1 MAVSFIPP
9 LTSSPPCE
17 SFPSV
22 PIFHPLSSLETLDV
36 VPQKCAGWT
45 ARNLLNH
52 FYTHTHTRATTSL
65 PFYSCL
71 SIFLPQ
77 AQTIAILRC
86 LTALC
91 ATQFFFSFFFLL
103 PISGAFFTEL
113 LVAEKNDGGRKCVR
127 ECMCGG
133 EHTQMG
139 NKSIV
144 LSWGQCWGS
153 PLRLSW
159 DWVHYSVAVG
169 SSCKRSK
176 MVRGLCLCYGSFSP
190 AVHWGPVKNNAEEKG
205 FTCHI
210 EMERQHL
217 DVFSVKQKE
226 QTYC

>member
-1 MAVSFIPP
+1 MWSLKNAVAEPLGICSTTFIHAHMPQPP
-9 LTSSPPCE
+9 YLSTPVFLASSPKLKPLR
-17 SFPSV
+17 SFDVSQLSV
-22 PIFHPLSSLETLDV
+22 PQF
-36 VPQKCAGWT
+36 
-45 ARNLLNH
+45 
-52 FYTHTHTRATTSL
+52 
-65 PFYSCL
+65 
-71 SIFLPQ
+71 
-77 AQTIAILRC
+77 
-86 LTALC
+86 
-91 ATQFFFSFFFLL
+91 FFFSFFFLL

-133 EHTQMG
+133 EHAQMG

-190 AVHWGPVKNNAEEKG
+190 AVHWEPVKNNAEEKC

-210 EMERQHL
+210 GVDRQHL
-217 DVFSVKQKE
+217 DVCSVKQKE
-226 QTYC
+226 